1 MTISIGAP
9 FSHPPDRQLHPPGPA
24 ATVTR
29 ATTKNG
35 RISASGIAKGGR
47 EEGAYFPI
55 LIKRLGADWPA
66 WNCSR
71 TVQWQ
76 GLPSNPVDPSQPLE
90 D

>member
-1 MTISIGAP
+1 L
-9 FSHPPDRQLHPPGPA
+9 PPRGPA
-24 ATVTR
+24 SAVTKATS
-29 ATTKNG
+29 KNR

-66 WNCSR
+66 WDRSR
-71 TVQWQ
+71 TVRWQ